1 MSTPL
6 ISVIIPTFNRAKM
19 VCDCV
24 RSVLASDHP
33 SFEVIVIDDCSTED
47 VGTTLRA
54 AIGKDARLHC
64 LRNEKNLQ
72 LGKSRTRGAK
82 EARGELLLFL
92 DDDNIVDREML
103 KCLSAEFALHADTGL
118 VAPMAVH
125 VNGHKDGTIWT
136 LGSDF
141 NRWTSQPADHLAG
154 IPLAQLPTDSTRF
167 PTLYSPNAF
176 MVRKAVFEQI
186 GGFDFNLPFNYDD
199 ADLGWRIRDLG
210 LMNWILSSARTRHMN
225 FMTAE
230 DTMQLRQLGL
240 NATWRAYTLSRNR
253 LHFVRKHFTFPQIL
267 SVTFVFAPLSCVYYC
282 TIALRNRRPDIAWA
296 YLRGTLAGM
305 IGL

>member
-1 MSTPL
+1 MGNPL
-6 ISVIIPTFNRAKM
+6 VTVIIPTFNRTKM

-33 SFEVIVIDDCSTED
+33 SFEVVVVDDCSSED
-47 VGTTLRA
+47 VGAALR
-54 AIGKDARLHC
+54 DALGDDIRLRC

-72 LGKSRTRGAK
+72 LGKSRSRGADA
-82 EARGELLLFL
+82 ARGELLLFL

-103 KCLSAEFALHADTGL
+103 KNLADEFARHEDTGL
-118 VAPMAVH
+118 AAPVAVH
-125 VNGHKDGTIWT
+125 VNGYKDGTIWT

-154 IPLAQLPTDSTRF
+154 IPFAKLPTDVARF

-176 MVRKAVFEQI
+176 MVRKAIFNQI

-210 LMNWILSSARTRHMN
+210 YRNWIVSTARTRHMN
-225 FMTAE
+225 FMSGN

-240 NATWRAYTLSRNR
+240 NATWKAYTLSRNR
-253 LHFVRKHFTFPQIL
+253 LHFVRKHFALAQIL
-267 SVTFVFAPLSCVYYC
+267 SVTLVFAPLSAVYYC
-282 TIALRNRRPDIAWA
+282 TVALRNRRPDIAWA
-296 YLRGTLAGM
+296 YFKGTVKGIL
-305 IGL
+305 GL